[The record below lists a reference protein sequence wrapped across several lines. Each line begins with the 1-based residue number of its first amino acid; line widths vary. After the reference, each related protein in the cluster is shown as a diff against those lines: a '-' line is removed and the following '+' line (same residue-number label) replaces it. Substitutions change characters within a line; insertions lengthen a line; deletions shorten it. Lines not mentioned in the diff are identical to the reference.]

1 MTLAVAMHPPNEIR
15 CQVRMP
21 ALHAR
26 QAAIRKDGARFVV
39 LSCGRRFGKDTLGH
53 RLMFDQL
60 IQPGSP
66 CAWMAPTYRMM
77 QATFKDLQRL
87 LAPIVV
93 RVSASERV
101 IETVGDSRVEMWTLG
116 NETVRGN
123 KYRLVIINEAA
134 LVPGLKQKWVE
145 AIRPTLADYRGR
157 AVIMSTPRGRNDF
170 WHIYQAAV
178 SNRDD
183 GWSAY
188 SYPTWENPHIAREE
202 IDSMRATMTER
213 AFHQEVEAHFLED
226 GGVVFRRISEATNA
240 KPQSERIEG
249 HRYIIGVDW
258 GKVDDYTAIT
268 VLDETT
274 RELVYLD
281 RFNRIDYGFQRTRLW
296 EIYRRFGGTVIAEEN
311 SIGSPIIDELRREG
325 MPVRAYRTTNTS
337 KAEAIEALSLA
348 IEKGDLRII
357 RDEVLVS
364 ELFAYQQE
372 RAKSGAIKYGAP
384 EGMHDDCVM
393 SLAIAWSMMGK
404 RANYGFGGE
413 P

>member
-1 MTLAVAMHPPNEIR
+1 MTLV
-15 CQVRMP
+15 
-21 ALHAR
+21 
-26 QAAIRKDGARFVV
+26 AAIPSGEVRYQVWTPSLHPKQSLIRKSDARFIV

-53 RLMFDQL
+53 RLVFDQL
-60 IQPGSP
+60 TQPGSS

-87 LAPIVV
+87 LAPIIV
-93 RVSASERV
+93 RVSASERT
-101 IETVGDSRVEMWTLG
+101 IETVGGSRVEMWTLG

-134 LVPGLKQKWVE
+134 LVPGLKAKWVE

-170 WHIYQAAV
+170 WHIYQTAV

-183 GWSAY
+183 GWAAY

-213 AFHQEVEAHFLED
+213 AFKQEVEAHFLED
-226 GGVVFRRISEATNA
+226 GGAVFRRISEAATA
-240 KPQSERIEG
+240 TRQDAPIEG

-258 GKVDDYTAIT
+258 GKVDDYTAIA

-274 RELVYLD
+274 RELVFMD
-281 RFNRIDYGFQRTRLW
+281 RFNRIDYGFQRSRLW
-296 EIYRRFGGTVIAEEN
+296 EVYRRFGGTVIAEEN

-325 MPVRAYRTTNTS
+325 MPVRPYRTTNAS
-337 KAEAIEALSLA
+337 KAEAIEALALA

-357 RDEVLVS
+357 NDDVLIS

-372 RAKSGAIKYGAP
+372 HTKSGAPKYGAP

-404 RANYGFGGE
+404 RANYGFGGAQ
-413 P
+413 